1 MSALLWNVLL
11 AVAWTA
17 VTGELSPANLALGFA
32 LGFVILAATR
42 QAIGV
47 PHYPTKLRGIFGLLL
62 FFLWE
67 LLLSNARVAR
77 DVLRPRT
84 HIHPAVVALPL
95 EAKSDAEITLLAGMI
110 TLTPGSTTI
119 DVSPDR
125 RLLLVHVMNIEG
137 SSPEGEV
144 RVLKAGFERRLLE
157 VMR

>member
-17 VTGELSPANLALGFA
+17 VTGELSAANLALGLA
-32 LGFVILAATR
+32 LGFVILASTR

-47 PHYPTKLRGIFGLLL
+47 PRYPTKLRRVLGLLL

-67 LLLSNARVAR
+67 LLLSNVRVAR

-125 RLLLVHVMNIEG
+125 RLLLVHVVNIEG
-137 SSPEGEV
+137 SSPEGEL
-144 RVLKAGFERRLLE
+144 RALKTGFERRLLE

>member
-17 VTGELSPANLALGFA
+17 VTGELSPANLVLGFA
-32 LGFVILAATR
+32 LGIVILAATR

-47 PHYPTKLRGIFGLLL
+47 PRYPTKLRRVLGLLI

-77 DVLRPRT
+77 DVVRPRT
-84 HIHPAVVALPL
+84 HIYPAVVAVPL
-95 EAKSDAEITLLAGMI
+95 EAKSDAEITLLAGLV
-110 TLTPGSTTI
+110 TLTPGSTSI

-125 RLLLVHVMNIEG
+125 RLLFVHIVNIER
-137 SSPEGEV
+137 SSAEDEV
-144 RVLKAGFERRLLE
+144 RALKTGFERRLLE

>member
-1 MSALLWNVLL
+1 
-11 AVAWTA
+11 
-17 VTGELSPANLALGFA
+17 
-32 LGFVILAATR
+32 
-42 QAIGV
+42 
-47 PHYPTKLRGIFGLLL
+47 
-62 FFLWE
+62 
-67 LLLSNARVAR
+67 
-77 DVLRPRT
+77 VLRPRT